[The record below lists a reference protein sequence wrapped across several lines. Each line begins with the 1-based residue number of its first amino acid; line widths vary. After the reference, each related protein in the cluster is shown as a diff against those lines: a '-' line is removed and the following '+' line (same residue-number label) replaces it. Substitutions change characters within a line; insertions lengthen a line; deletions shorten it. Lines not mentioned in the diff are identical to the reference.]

1 MNIEGWTYYNHAAI
15 PTTPP
20 DKEANLAP
28 LNDNSI
34 WKIGGGSCAVSKM
47 DHKLGLWT

>member
-20 DKEANLAP
+20 DEDVNLVP
-28 LNDNSI
+28 LNNSLI
-34 WKIGGGSCAVSKM
+34 WKIGGARTTSKM
-47 DHKLGLWT
+47 DYKLGLRS